1 MNRTEQEKEFVY
13 LLGQLREKGQPGD
26 YMAVILAVE
35 ALAAGQ
41 PGIVIDKHHPDIQ
54 AASNADLEM
63 AIDVLQSSKIKREE
77 LAPGTTDVIIKY
89 TRGILKERMEAALH
103 G

>member
-1 MNRTEQEKEFVY
+1 MNRTEQEKEFIY

-41 PGIVIDKHHPDIQ
+41 PGIVIDKHHLESRLENPE
-54 AASNADLEM
+54 ASREM
-63 AIDVLQSSKIKREE
+63 LGEDVEAVIDRLRATIAEYEKAV
-77 LAPGTTDVIIKY
+77 VV
-89 TRGILKERMEAALH
+89 
-103 G
+103 

>member
-13 LLGQLREKGQPGD
+13 LLGQLRGKGQPGD

-63 AIDVLQSSKIKREE
+63 AIDVLQSSRIKQEE